1 MSARYLHL
9 YIIIIIFC
17 EHNLARMLF
26 QTIIMTALNPNR
38 SLHQAETDIA
48 NLGRLT
54 SDILQASD
62 RGRDPNNG
70 TWNDPTGQA
79 VLSAFTQRW
88 R

>member
-17 EHNLARMLF
+17 EHNPARTLF
-26 QTIIMTALNPNR
+26 QTIIMIALNPNQ
-38 SLHQAETDIA
+38 SVHQTETDIA

-62 RGRDPNNG
+62 RGCDPNSG
-70 TWNDPTGQA
+70 VWNDPTGQA